1 MILGPWIGYA
11 RACMPRTWGV
21 VLLVLAGVALAAP
34 ARGQMGGSSG
44 ATPGD
49 FEALVKAGD
58 RARAQGRVS
67 DAITAYDEALKIR
80 PDPLVEGR
88 FGLLVLEAGNAPRAA
103 HLLLRAIEEAKGATA
118 DEVDAFYRAYRAARK
133 QVCRLDVETNVV
145 GASIW
150 VDGRKVADG
159 TASDFWAFVRPGPH
173 EVRASLEGHEDDVQ
187 RVELPAGG
195 SERIALFLRPV
206 EARAAAPGASSRLA
220 ARDWRTWETREDMR
234 LPRPAASPAEVR
246 RPSWAVGLGA
256 AGAYGAV
263 APLPGLGVVGWI
275 GRRLG
280 PLYSVELDV
289 RAAWSPYG
297 IAGEPIRG
305 ISVAALPALCVN
317 HAGISVCGEA
327 HLGGI
332 IFQYDYSGFSG
343 SAGHFR
349 FGLGIKGS
357 WRIPLS
363 DAVAVRVAGDLVLLT
378 DETAVHAAGPVI
390 WTGHPLLAGL
400 SVGGEVR
407 F

>member
-1 MILGPWIGYA
+1 
-11 RACMPRTWGV
+11 MPRTLGV

-44 ATPGD
+44 ATAGD

-58 RARAQGRVS
+58 RARAQGRIS

-80 PDPLVEGR
+80 PDPLVQGR

-103 HLLLRAIEEAKGATA
+103 HLLLRAIEEGAGATS
-118 DEVDAFYRAYRAARK
+118 DEAAAFDRAYRAARK

-150 VDGRKVADG
+150 VDGRKVAER

-195 SERIALFLRPV
+195 SERIALFLRPIEV
-206 EARAAAPGASSRLA
+206 SAAAPGASSGTAPRGQRAPEA
-220 ARDWRTWETREDMR
+220 AHEGAM
-234 LPRPAASPAEVR
+234 PPGPAASAAEVK
-246 RPSWAVGLGA
+246 RPLWA
-256 AGAYGAV
+256 AGFGAGGMYGSF
-263 APLPGLGVVGWI
+263 APLPGLGFVGWI
-275 GRRLG
+275 GRRWG
-280 PLYSVELDV
+280 RLYSVELDV

-297 IAGEPIRG
+297 IAGHPVRG
-305 ISVAALPALCVN
+305 VSVAALPALCA
-317 HAGISVCGEA
+317 HKADFSLCAEA

-332 IFQYDYSGFSG
+332 IHQWASRHFEG
-343 SAGHFR
+343 SAGRFR
-349 FGLGIKGS
+349 FGLGAKGN

-363 DAVAVRVAGDLVLLT
+363 GPIAVRVAGDLVLLT
-378 DETAVHAAGPVI
+378 DDTPVELGGLVV
-390 WTGHPLLAGL
+390 WRGHPLLVGL